1 MIVYCLKATFKVGSE
16 PSYDM
21 YLSNFSE
28 HSSIWTPE
36 LRWAKDFKS
45 KHTAFEIAQRVEH
58 KQKML
63 QKNKYIKHLSIE
75 ECEIE

>member
-16 PSYDM
+16 PQYEM
-21 YLSNFSE
+21 YLAGYSE
-28 HSSIWTPE
+28 KESIWTPE

-45 KHTAFEIAQRVEH
+45 RSTAFDIAQRVTE

-63 QKNKYIKHLSIE
+63 QKNKYIRNVSIE